1 MFKSSTYIQRR
12 TRLQQELSQGLILI
26 LGNHEVGMNYA
37 ANTYRF
43 RQDSNFLYFFG
54 LDMPTVAGVIDV
66 DNNKTTIFGNELT
79 MEDIVWEG
87 SKPALTVLGQR
98 VGVIKTRPYAEL
110 SKVLRAAK
118 MAGRDIHYL
127 PPYRHDNI
135 IRLHE
140 WLDIP
145 LKAVKNHA
153 SVPLIKA
160 VIAQRSCKTQEEVA
174 EMEKA
179 VNVSGQ
185 MHHAVMR
192 TAAIGLRE
200 SELVGIARGI
210 SVSFQGDLAYP
221 IILSVDGQTLHNHH
235 HGNILKHNQLV
246 LADMGTETPM
256 HYAGDI
262 TRTCPTNVS
271 FSNQQKDIYN
281 IVLKA
286 EMDCIAA
293 LRPGIPYRDVHLQA
307 AKIIADGLKD
317 LGLMKGDTEAAVH
330 QGAHALFFPH
340 GLGHHIGLDVH
351 DMEDLGEDYVGYSD
365 TIKRST
371 QFGTAY
377 LRLGREL
384 EKGFV
389 LTVEP
394 GIYFIPELIDRWRSE
409 KKFMDFINYEKL
421 TAYKKFGGIRIEDN
435 VLITENGHRVLGK
448 PIAKTVEEVENLR
461 A

>member
-1 MFKSSTYIQRR
+1 MFKSTTYTHRR
-12 TRLQQELSQGLILI
+12 TRLKNQIQSGLILI
-26 LGNHEVGMNYA
+26 MGNHEVGMNYT

-54 LDMPTVAGVIDV
+54 LDMPVLAGLIDV
-66 DNNKTTIFGNELT
+66 DKDETTIFGNELT
-79 MEDIVWEG
+79 MEDVVWEG
-87 SKPALTVLGQR
+87 SKPALSDLAQQ
-98 VGVIKTRPYAEL
+98 VGVSQTQPYKKLA
-110 SKVLRAAK
+110 KVLKAAK
-118 MAGRDIHYL
+118 ASGRDIHFL

-145 LKAVKNHA
+145 LKAVKNEA
-153 SVPLIKA
+153 SIDLIKA
-160 VIAQRSCKTQEEVA
+160 VIAQRSIKSAEEIV

-179 VNVSGQ
+179 VNVSRA

-192 TAAIGLRE
+192 AAKVGKTEAALT
-200 SELVGIARGI
+200 GIARGI

-235 HGNILKHNQLV
+235 HSNTLKTDQLV
-246 LADMGTETPM
+246 LADMGAETHM

-262 TRTCPTNVS
+262 TRTCPTDAR
-271 FSNQQKDIYN
+271 FSTRQKEIYN

-293 LRPGIPYRDVHLQA
+293 LKPGVPYQQIHLQA
-307 AKIIADGLKD
+307 AAIIANGLKD
-317 LGLMKGDTEAAVH
+317 LGLMKGNIEDAVA

-351 DMEDLGEDYVGYSD
+351 DMEDLGENYVGYSD
-365 TIKRST
+365 SIKRST

-384 EKGFV
+384 EAGFV

-394 GIYFIPELIDRWRSE
+394 GIYFIPELIDMWRNE
-409 KKFMDFINYEKL
+409 GKFTDFINYDKL
-421 TAYKKFGGIRIEDN
+421 DSYKNFGGVRIEDN
-435 VLITENGHRVLGK
+435 VLVTENGPRILGQA
-448 PIAKTVEEVENLR
+448 IAKTVEDVEALR
-461 A
+461 S

>member
-1 MFKSSTYIQRR
+1 MFKTATYTQRR
-12 TRLQQELSQGLILI
+12 TRLQEKIQSGLILI
-26 LGNHEVGMNYA
+26 MGNHEVGMNYT

-54 LDMPTVAGVIDV
+54 LDMPALAGVIDI
-66 DNNKTTIFGNELT
+66 DNNKTIIFGNELT

-87 SKPALTVLGQR
+87 SKPALSDLAQQ
-98 VGVIKTRPYAEL
+98 VGVAETQPFSQL
-110 SKVLRAAK
+110 GKALKAAK
-118 MAGRDIHYL
+118 EAGRTIHFL

-140 WLDIP
+140 YLSIP
-145 LKAVKNHA
+145 LKAVKQEA
-153 SVPLIKA
+153 SVDLIKA
-160 VIAQRSCKTQEEVA
+160 VVAQRSIKSAEEIA

-179 VNVSGQ
+179 VNVSRA
-185 MHHAVMR
+185 MHHAVIR
-192 TAAIGLRE
+192 AAQAGKTE
-200 SELVGIARGI
+200 AELTGIARGI
-210 SVSFQGDLAYP
+210 SVAFQGNLAYP

-235 HGNILKHNQLV
+235 HSNTLKTNQLV
-246 LADMGTETPM
+246 LADMGAETPM

-262 TRTCPTNVS
+262 TRTCPTDAQFNTR
-271 FSNQQKDIYN
+271 QKDIYN

-293 LRPGIPYRDVHLQA
+293 LKPGIPYQQIHLQA
-307 AKIIADGLKD
+307 ARIIANGLKE
-317 LGLMKGDTEAAVH
+317 LGLMKGNTEEAVA

-365 TIKRST
+365 TVKRST

-384 EKGFV
+384 EAGFV

-394 GIYFIPELIDRWRSE
+394 GIYFIPELIDMWRSE
-409 KKFMDFINYEKL
+409 NKFTDFINYDQL
-421 TAYKKFGGIRIEDN
+421 DAYKNFGGIRIEDN
-435 VLITENGHRVLGK
+435 VLVTADGPRILGK
-448 PIAKTVEEVENLR
+448 SIAKTIAEVEALR
-461 A
+461 S